1 MRRLSLLIVL
11 LLGVLGDARPAS
23 QELVLV
29 VRRDSPVADLDSIT
43 VRKLFLGVPV
53 LIESRLLHPIRNR
66 SEGHLDEIFL
76 QQIVAMS
83 QSAYERQILNGA
95 NRQGWLR
102 PSEVTR
108 IDSLVQ
114 ELEADPTAVSFM
126 WERELA
132 HNPGLRSVR
141 VLWSE

>member
-29 VRRDSPVADLDSIT
+29 VRRDSPVSDLDSIT

-53 LIESRLLHPIRNR
+53 LIESRVLHPIRNR

-108 IDSLVQ
+108 TDSLVQ

-126 WERELA
+126 WQREVA
-132 HNPGLRSVR
+132 HNPGLRIVR

>member
-1 MRRLSLLIVL
+1 MRRLSLFVLL
-11 LLGVLGDARPAS
+11 LLGVLGDARPAA

-29 VRRDSPVADLDSIT
+29 VRRDSPVSDLDSIS

-53 LIESRLLHPIRNR
+53 LIEGRLLHPIRNR
-66 SEGHLDEIFL
+66 SEAHLDEIFL

-102 PSEVTR
+102 PSEMLRPESIVKK
-108 IDSLVQ
+108 
-114 ELEADPTAVSFM
+114 LEADPTAVSFM
-126 WERELA
+126 WQREVA
-132 HNPGLRSVR
+132 HNAELRVVR

>member
-1 MRRLSLLIVL
+1 MRRLSLVIVL

-23 QELVLV
+23 HELVLV

-66 SEGHLDEIFL
+66 SEAHLDEIFL

-108 IDSLVQ
+108 IESLVQ
-114 ELEADPTAVSFM
+114 ALEADPTAVSFM

-132 HNPGLRSVR
+132 HNPRLRIVR